1 MNSYWNAVC
10 SRFDFKDDFA
20 SDSWEETA
28 VKSATTT
35 KYAQRK
41 GSNSGL
47 GESFSWPEFD
57 DVGTTEQVSSSSSKR
72 RTGFSQQDEFSDN
85 SRGFDRRGDSGGRGG
100 FSRSQRSGG
109 FGGGREF
116 DRSQRGDGF
125 GGGREFDRSQR
136 GDGFDGEFGSSQRGG
151 GFGGGFSRRND
162 VFDDFGGSRRD
173 NMGSLGADLH
183 RPDYSSVAPFQKDF
197 YQEHP
202 NVTNRSEVSNANLH

>member
-1 MNSYWNAVC
+1 MNSYWNVIC

-28 VKSATTT
+28 LKSATTT

-72 RTGFSQQDEFSDN
+72 RTGDDFSDN

-100 FSRSQRSGG
+100 FSRSQRGG
-109 FGGGREF
+109 
-116 DRSQRGDGF
+116 GF

-162 VFDDFGGSRRD
+162 VFDDFGGGRRD